1 MRRRPRSSAAWRDV
15 FGHDVFGMIYHLRH
29 LTTYS
34 YSKPVTFARCA
45 LRLSPQQSLAQS
57 VLGSDI
63 TIRPEPSRTR
73 RHIGPFGEGVITA
86 IIEAPHRELQIEA
99 VSDVAVSRPALLSGM
114 AGPAWETVREE
125 AFGSMSLD
133 AHGPAQFLYPTGMA
147 PVHQALSAY
156 VAHDFT
162 AGRPIVEAAYAL
174 SRRIRAEFAYDPD
187 STSVSTPAIE
197 AFEARRGVCQDF
209 AHIMI
214 AGLRG
219 LGLPAAYVSGYIRT
233 LPPPGQPRLEGA
245 DATHAWVDLW
255 CGHALGWIG
264 FDPTN
269 ALIVAGD
276 HIVLATGRDYADVAP
291 IGGVVLGP
299 GDQKIAVAVDVI
311 PADEGGALRSA

>member
-1 MRRRPRSSAAWRDV
+1 MKYR
-15 FGHDVFGMIYHLRH
+15 LRH

-34 YSKPVTFARCA
+34 YSKPVSFARCA
-45 LRLSPQQSLAQS
+45 LRLSPQQSPTQS
-57 VLGSDI
+57 VLGPDI
-63 TIRPEPSRTR
+63 TIRPEPSRTT
-73 RHIGPFGEGVITA
+73 RHIGSFGERVITA
-86 IIEAPHRELQIEA
+86 IIEAPHRELQIQA
-99 VSDVAVSRPALLSGM
+99 LSDVVVSRPALLPGM
-114 AGPAWETVREE
+114 AGPAWERVREE
-125 AFGSMSLD
+125 AFGSTSLD
-133 AHGPAQFLYPTGMA
+133 AQGPAQFIYPTAMA
-147 PVHQALSAY
+147 PVHPAFTAY
-156 VAHDFT
+156 VAQDFPP
-162 AGRPIVEAAYAL
+162 GRSIVEAADSL
-174 SRRIRAEFAYDPD
+174 SRRIRSEFAYDPE
-187 STSVSTPAIE
+187 STSVSTPALE
-197 AFEARRGVCQDF
+197 AFLARRGVCQDF

-233 LPPPGQPRLEGA
+233 RPPPGKPRLEGA

-255 CGHALGWIG
+255 CGHGLGWIG

-311 PADEGGALRSA
+311 PADERIGLD

>member
-1 MRRRPRSSAAWRDV
+1 
-15 FGHDVFGMIYHLRH
+15 MIYRLRH
-29 LTTYS
+29 RTTYT

-45 LRLSPQQSLAQS
+45 LRLSPQQSQAQT
-57 VLGSDI
+57 VLTNAI
-63 TIRPEPSRTR
+63 TITPEPSRAS
-73 RHIGPFGEGVITA
+73 RHIGPFGERVITA
-86 IIEAPHRELQIEA
+86 IIEAPHKELHIQAI
-99 VSDVAVSRPALLSGM
+99 SDVAVNRPVLLAGM

-125 AFGSMSLD
+125 AFGSLSLEAD
-133 AHGPAQFLYPTGMA
+133 GPAQFIYPTAMA
-147 PVHQALSAY
+147 PVHPAFTAY
-156 VAHDFT
+156 VAACFT
-162 AGRPIVEAAYAL
+162 PGRSIVDAADSL
-174 SRRIRAEFAYDPD
+174 SRQIRAEFAYDPD

-233 LPPPGQPRLEGA
+233 VPPPGKPRLEGA

-255 CGHALGWIG
+255 CGHGLGWIG

-311 PADEGGALRSA
+311 PEGEDPGMARS

>member
-1 MRRRPRSSAAWRDV
+1 
-15 FGHDVFGMIYHLRH
+15 MIYRLRH

-45 LRLSPQQSLAQS
+45 LRLSPQQSPAQS
-57 VLGSDI
+57 VSGTHISI
-63 TIRPEPSRTR
+63 QPAPSRTS
-73 RHIGPFGEGVITA
+73 RHIGQFGEQVITA

-99 VSDVAVSRPALLSGM
+99 VSDVAVSRPALLPGM

-133 AHGPAQFLYPTGMA
+133 AHAPAQFLYPTAMA
-147 PVHQALSAY
+147 PVHPALTAY
-156 VAHDFT
+156 IAEDFT
-162 AGRPIVEAAYAL
+162 PGRPIVEAAHAL
-174 SRRIRAEFAYDPD
+174 SCRIRREFAYDPD

-197 AFEARRGVCQDF
+197 AFKARRGVCQDF

-255 CGHALGWIG
+255 CGHSLGWIG

-299 GDQKIAVAVDVI
+299 GEQKIAVAVDVI
-311 PADEGGALRSA
+311 PADEGMGLSA